1 MRKYRCKDKVLDM
14 EENKFTIE
22 FFRMSENK
30 EFEVE
35 KFIKSLRSNNPKL
48 WASLDARIDLLR
60 LKGNLINNQKIS
72 KKIDTYI
79 YELRVEQGSN
89 AVRVLYFFYYDK
101 RIVFTNGFIKKSQKT
116 PRAELK
122 KANDYRKIYLQR
134 KGGKV

>member
-22 FFRMSENK
+22 FFRLNEDKISDVE
-30 EFEVE
+30 EFIIEL
-35 KFIKSLRSNNPKL
+35 KKANYKL
-48 WASLDARIDLLR
+48 WQKLNFRIDYLTQY
-60 LKGNLINNQKIS
+60 GNLVNDERIS
-72 KKIDTYI
+72 KKLDSYI

-101 RIVFTNGFIKKSQKT
+101 RIVFTNAFNKKSQKT
-116 PRAELK
+116 PRTELK

-134 KGGKV
+134 KGGKS